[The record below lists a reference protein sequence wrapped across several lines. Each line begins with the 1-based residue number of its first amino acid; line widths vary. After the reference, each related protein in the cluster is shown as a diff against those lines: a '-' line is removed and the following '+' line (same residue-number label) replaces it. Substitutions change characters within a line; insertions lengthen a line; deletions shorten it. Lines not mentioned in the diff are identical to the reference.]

1 MLIPSNGSDAM
12 NRADSARIPG
22 SSPPCTIPNSAWSV
36 RVCAASDRSAQ
47 RWVRSMASRTTARD
61 ELGNTGW
68 SNATAMS
75 GPSACWT
82 SIECSGVNRWIDPSR
97 WLLNVTPSS
106 SMTRRSPSDT
116 TWNPPES
123 VRIGLSQPMN
133 VCRPPSRSIRSWP
146 GRR

>member
-1 MLIPSNGSDAM
+1 M
-12 NRADSARIPG
+12 
-22 SSPPCTIPNSAWSV
+22 
-36 RVCAASDRSAQ
+36 RVWAASDRSAQ
-47 RWVRSMASRTTARD
+47 RCVRSIASRTTARG

-82 SIECSGVNRWIDPSR
+82 AIECSGVNRWIDPSR
-97 WLLNVTPSS
+97 CDLNVTPSS
-106 SMTRRSPSDT
+106 SITRRSPSDT

-133 VCRPPSRSIRSWP
+133 ACSPPRRSIRSWP